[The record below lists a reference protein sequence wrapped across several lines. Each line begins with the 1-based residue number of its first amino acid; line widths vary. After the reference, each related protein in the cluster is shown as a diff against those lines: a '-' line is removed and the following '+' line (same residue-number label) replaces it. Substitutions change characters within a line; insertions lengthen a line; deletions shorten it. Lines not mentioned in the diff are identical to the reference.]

1 MDTPANDHLQQASDS
16 GLHHALALRSAGMI
30 EVLRVTRLV
39 RKAAD
44 MLSFTGV
51 PGSSSSSVRGLEV
64 SFVEGEAPAPGFDP
78 VTGLLRLFYPQ
89 RERTEVE
96 RLLTSKRQRYCYFW
110 RSRDG
115 GQRHAWLLTS
125 PQ

>member
-1 MDTPANDHLQQASDS
+1 MATPTTDHLQQTSDS

-39 RKAAD
+39 RKASD

-51 PGSSSSSVRGLEV
+51 PTSSSSSVRGLEV

-89 RERTEVE
+89 RERPEVE
-96 RLLTSKRQRYCYFW
+96 RLLTSKRQRFCYFW

-115 GQRHAWLLTS
+115 DQRHAWLLSS
-125 PQ
+125 P